1 MEIRARH
8 KVIIQCDPD
17 IISSSNAL
25 HFLSYDME
33 QNPSFFFFSPEFAI
47 RPADLYC
54 F

>member
-17 IISSSNAL
+17 IIISSNAL
-25 HFLSYDME
+25 HFLSYNME
-33 QNPSFFFFSPEFAI
+33 QNPSFVFPTEFAI
-47 RPADLYC
+47 RATDLHC

>member
-17 IISSSNAL
+17 IIISSNAL
-25 HFLSYDME
+25 HFLPYNTE
-33 QNPSFFFFSPEFAI
+33 QNPSYFFATEFAI
-47 RPADLYC
+47 RAAELHC